1 MPFTPIHMGPGLLV
15 KAVLQG
21 SFSLM
26 VFGWAQILM
35 DLQPLFV
42 MLTGEGHLHG
52 FSHTF
57 IGATLVGAF
66 AALTGKHAGE
76 FGLRVL
82 REPRFNPIRW
92 PVAIGSAFIGTYS
105 HVVLDSV
112 MHSDLEPFAPF
123 NKVNPMLYVI
133 SIDALHVVCI
143 ASGVVGAAVYF
154 AVVLWQRRRAAG
166 DSKLES
172 DPN

>member
-35 DLQPLFV
+35 DLQPLVV
-42 MLTGEGHLHG
+42 MIRGEGHLHG
-52 FSHTF
+52 FSHTYV
-57 IGATLVGAF
+57 GATLIGVV

-82 REPRFNPIRW
+82 RIPQFQPIRW
-92 PVAIGSAFIGTYS
+92 TVAVVSAFIGTYS
-105 HVVLDSV
+105 HVLLDSI
-112 MHSDLEPFAPF
+112 MHFDMEPFAPF
-123 NKVNPMLYVI
+123 NRANPLLHWI
-133 SIDALHVVCI
+133 SVDALHLFCL
-143 ASGVVGAAVYF
+143 ASGAVGAIVYF
-154 AVVLWQRRRAAG
+154 AVARWFIQRR
-166 DSKLES
+166 KLES
-172 DPN
+172 DPH

>member
-1 MPFTPIHMGPGLLV
+1 MPFTPLHIGPGLLV

-52 FSHTF
+52 FSHTLV
-57 IGATLVGAF
+57 GATLIGAF

-82 REPRFNPIRW
+82 REPQFNPIRW
-92 PVAIGSAFIGTYS
+92 PVAMGSAFIGTYS
-105 HVVLDSV
+105 HVVLDGV
-112 MHSDLEPFAPF
+112 MHWDLEPFAPF
-123 NKVNPMLYVI
+123 NKLNPMLSLI
-133 SIDALHVVCI
+133 SIDALHIVCV
-143 ASGVVGAAVYF
+143 ASGVVGAVVYF
-154 AVVLWQRRRAAG
+154 TVAFQQRRK
-166 DSKLES
+166 KLES